1 MAFVWLMFR
10 FSRKLEYFV
19 RRHLA
24 SRGRMRAIAV
34 VRLGVRLIDLIAI
47 LASLL
52 IVLYVLGFNPTT
64 TLAGLGIGGVAIAL
78 ASKTT
83 LENVLGGISLI
94 SDGVIS
100 VGDEIKFGDTVGSVE
115 EIGLRSTRVRTK
127 DRTVVSVPNGHL
139 ANLNLESLSARDK
152 FWFHPAIKLRH
163 DTTVAQAKF
172 VLDGMHRILIEHPF
186 VDPASVRV
194 RLRGFA
200 ASSLELD
207 IVAYLKAKNKNH
219 FFELQEELLLLYM
232 ETIQAAGTQ
241 LAFQAAVY
249 VSATPPGVK
258 PVAP

>member
-1 MAFVWLMFR
+1 M
-10 FSRKLEYFV
+10 
-19 RRHLA
+19 
-24 SRGRMRAIAV
+24 
-34 VRLGVRLIDLIAI
+34 
-47 LASLL
+47 
-52 IVLYVLGFNPTT
+52 
-64 TLAGLGIGGVAIAL
+64 
-78 ASKTT
+78 
-83 LENVLGGISLI
+83 
-94 SDGVIS
+94 
-100 VGDEIKFGDTVGSVE
+100 
-115 EIGLRSTRVRTK
+115 
-127 DRTVVSVPNGHL
+127 VSVPKRAPGQS
-139 ANLNLESLSARDK
+139 ESREPERARQTLV
-152 FWFHPAIKLRH
+152 PSLIKLRH